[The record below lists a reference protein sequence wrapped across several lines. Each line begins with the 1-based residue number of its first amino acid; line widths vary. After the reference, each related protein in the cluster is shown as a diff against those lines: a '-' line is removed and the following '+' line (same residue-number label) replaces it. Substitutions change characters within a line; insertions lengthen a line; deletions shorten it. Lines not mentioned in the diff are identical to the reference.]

1 MKEKMR
7 ISNLTEFEKISLP
20 KLENEMDLYLNSLN
34 SNQILKEAMRYS
46 VDAGGK
52 RIRPLLVLISAYSL
66 GKKISKSDYQVAGS
80 LELLHTYSLIHDDL
94 PEMDNDELR
103 RGKPTSHKKFGQA
116 IAVLAGDGLLTT
128 SFEWLSLTDIDN
140 DKKIKLISQ
149 LALAAGPQGMVSG
162 QTDDILGENKKYNLE
177 ELKHLHAGKTGAL
190 LRYACI
196 AGGILSDASDNFG
209 LAFQIYDDLLD
220 VIGDAKSLG
229 KNVHKD
235 EIENKNT
242 YPILLGVQG
251 TKEALVE
258 VLNNTE
264 NLLKEM
270 ANNDIAIDLF
280 EQLLDY
286 FKVRK

>member
-1 MKEKMR
+1 MEMNNYLKEKMR
-7 ISNLTEFEKISLP
+7 ISNLTEFVNISLP
-20 KLENEMDLYLNSLN
+20 ILENEMDLYLNSLN

-149 LALAAGPQGMVSG
+149 LALAAGTQWIVSG
-162 QTDDILGENKKYNLE
+162 QTDEILGENKKYNL
-177 ELKHLHAGKTGAL
+177 
-190 LRYACI
+190 
-196 AGGILSDASDNFG
+196 
-209 LAFQIYDDLLD
+209 
-220 VIGDAKSLG
+220 
-229 KNVHKD
+229 
-235 EIENKNT
+235 
-242 YPILLGVQG
+242 
-251 TKEALVE
+251 
-258 VLNNTE
+258 
-264 NLLKEM
+264 
-270 ANNDIAIDLF
+270 
-280 EQLLDY
+280 
-286 FKVRK
+286 